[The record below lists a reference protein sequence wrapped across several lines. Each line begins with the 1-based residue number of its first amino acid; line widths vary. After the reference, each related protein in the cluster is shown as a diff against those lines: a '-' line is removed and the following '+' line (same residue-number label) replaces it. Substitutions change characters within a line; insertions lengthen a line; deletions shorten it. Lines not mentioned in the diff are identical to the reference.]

1 MQPGMP
7 AQQRPRV
14 SGQFQPATGGQG
26 GSAAAPEDPN
36 QAGVGLWFYQKEQDR
51 DVVYVKQIFK
61 GRSADREGTVQVGDV
76 IKSVDG
82 QGVETMTMDQ
92 LRAMVVGEVG
102 TFVSMAFER
111 PDEASDEV
119 SSYEVSLIRGNAEYF
134 AQLKAKN
141 TMQEEVER
149 LRRQL
154 GLSEEELERLRKAL
168 RMAEGQGGRDKE
180 ALDRL
185 RGLLRSAEEQLRT
198 VQLTLNQE
206 MMERRTLETRIA
218 SIQAQTDQEQI
229 DLERLRNLLNQADE
243 KLAAANLSLEVTRRQ
258 KNEQDAL
265 YREEQSKRQ
274 SSEAR
279 EKQFVQQ
286 MEERMEQDRKYR
298 EEQEQQLL
306 ALEEER
312 RNFERLLREEQGA
325 TDAEKRRREAIE
337 MRTDKAEH
345 QRSTISQDNDRLLH
359 MLKEAEDARAT
370 IEQARTETEQKNK
383 KIEEEMQQ
391 IEEQGTAR
399 QTYIDE
405 LKAKLEQERARWEA
419 LLRTEQDGR
428 KADNTRYKAREEQ
441 LLSEINQ
448 FNAGMRAHKEES
460 EDKRRKLE
468 TNVMRL
474 EQESKSVE
482 AALKAE
488 ESLAEALRERL
499 GVLAEQLSKTEDE
512 VAQSRHDKSAS
523 QARVQQ
529 FETEKLRTLERERA
543 MDTEL
548 QKLRDAEQEKI
559 DAVEQMKR
567 KLHDE
572 RMDRERQLHED
583 KAQARD
589 AIAAKQEAE
598 HVLRRAQDEGQRMV
612 DNERRRLERE
622 QRFRKTHEEHV
633 TKLSAAL
640 TSAGDLSRALA
651 GLSVP
656 TAEYQRYLDEGHVFP
671 DTAPRLARDPTSRVE
686 SPPPQEYS
694 PTVAPAPAVA
704 PPVVVVNGGSVPPQ
718 QVASAQYPAPVAYYQ
733 GGHSQ
738 PPFYTSGGGQQVIG
752 YQSMG
757 RLSPQPGGGSYPV
770 QQLSPGGGS
779 SHTAYLLQQAG
790 RPSMSHSYDAA
801 GFEQRQRYAA
811 SQQQEKTDVA

>member
-1 MQPGMP
+1 MQPGMKV
-7 AQQRPRV
+7 QQRPMGP
-14 SGQFQPATGGQG
+14 GQFQSGQPGMGAQGMPGPA
-26 GSAAAPEDPN
+26 EDPN
-36 QAGVGLWFYQKEQDR
+36 QAGVGLYFLTKEKER
-51 DVVYVKQIFK
+51 GVVYVKDIIA

-76 IKSVDG
+76 IQSVDG
-82 QGVETMTMDQ
+82 QSVANMSMDQ

-111 PDEASDEV
+111 PDEDDEV
-119 SSYEVSLIRGNAEYF
+119 SSYEVSLMRGNAEYF

-149 LRRQL
+149 LRRHL
-154 GLSEEELERLRKAL
+154 GLSEEELEKLRKAL

-206 MMERRTLETRIA
+206 MMERRTMETRIA

-229 DLERLRNLLNQADE
+229 DLDRLRNLLNQADE

-258 KNEQDAL
+258 KNEQDSL
-265 YREEQSKRQ
+265 YREEQTKRQ

-286 MEERMEQDRKYR
+286 MEERMEQDRRYR

-337 MRTDKAEH
+337 MRTDKSEH

-383 KIEEEMQQ
+383 KIEDEISQ
-391 IEEQGTAR
+391 IDEQGAAR
-399 QTYIDE
+399 QKYIDE
-405 LKAKLEQERARWEA
+405 LKAKLEQERARWEG

-448 FNAGMRAHKEES
+448 FNAGMRAFKEES

-543 MDTEL
+543 MDAEL

-598 HVLRRAQDEGQRMV
+598 HILRRAQDEGQRMV

-622 QRFRKTHEEHV
+622 QRFRKSHEDHV
-633 TKLSAAL
+633 TKLSSAL
-640 TSAGDLSRALA
+640 AQGADLSRVLG

-671 DTAPRLARDPTSRVE
+671 DTAPRLARDPQQRVE

-694 PTVAPAPAVA
+694 PQ
-704 PPVVVVNGGSVPPQ
+704 VVVVNGGSVPPQ
-718 QVASAQYPAPVAYYQ
+718 QPPQMYPAPVPQASYSNAPVSFYQ
-733 GGHSQ
+733 GTHSQ
-738 PPFYTSGGGQQVIG
+738 PSYYSGAGGQQIVS
-752 YQSMG
+752 YQSVG
-757 RLSPQPGGGSYPV
+757 RLSPQPGGGSFPMH
-770 QQLSPGGGS
+770 SPSGAS

-790 RPSMSHSYDAA
+790 RPSMSQSYDAA
-801 GFEQRQRYAA
+801 AYEQRQRYAM
-811 SQQQEKTDVA
+811 QQQEKTDVA